1 MTNIANETS
10 FEEEGKGDEHEDD
23 NLAIL
28 IFLADFIR
36 SIRARSLLANSPIS
50 LTIFLSATA
59 SNEGC
64 LGGLGGFEDFL
75 FLFSYSLTQSC

>member
-23 NLAIL
+23 NL

-64 LGGLGGFEDFL
+64 LGGLGGFEDFFY
-75 FLFSYSLTQSC
+75 FLIR